1 MKRVC
6 RSRGDWSRLYV
17 GMDQDWSSVSV
28 GAVKISH
35 EFLWEPVGLFK
46 SVCENRQEQEYLH
59 EQAGL
64 VKCV

>member
-1 MKRVC
+1 
-6 RSRGDWSRLYV
+6 
-17 GMDQDWSSVSV
+17 MDQDWSSVSV